1 MPRVVTYSMLLLS
14 AAGVVASLVSLVVGF
29 DADVA
34 FELRVIKI
42 LFVIMFVTGFP
53 TNLLAEKLAPK
64 LRDRLLWKGVF
75 RGCPRWM
82 RIGLRIF
89 LVLVFLA
96 SLALDFG
103 RHLRGIFIFF
113 AGFYSISFC
122 VTYSFL
128 HAIPAARSDKVDP
141 DLRHRA

>member
-1 MPRVVTYSMLLLS
+1 MLLLS
-14 AAGVVASLVSLVVGF
+14 AAGMVASLVFLVVGF
-29 DADVA
+29 DADIA
-34 FELRVIKI
+34 LELRVIKI

-53 TNLLAEKLAPK
+53 TNLLLEKLAPN

-89 LVLVFLA
+89 LALVFLA
-96 SLALDFG
+96 SLALALG
-103 RHLRGIFIFF
+103 RQLGGVFIFF

-122 VTYSFL
+122 VTHSFL
-128 HAIPAARSDKVDP
+128 HAIPAARSDKSI
-141 DLRHRA
+141 RI

>member
-1 MPRVVTYSMLLLS
+1 MLLVS
-14 AAGVVASLVSLVVGF
+14 AAGMVTSLVSLVVGL

-34 FELRVIKI
+34 LELRVIKI

-53 TNLLAEKLAPK
+53 TNLLVEKLAHN
-64 LRDRLLWKGVF
+64 LRNRLLWKGVF

-89 LVLVFLA
+89 LVLVFFA
-96 SLALDFG
+96 SLALALG
-103 RHLRGIFIFF
+103 RHLSGVFIFL

-128 HAIPAARSDKVDP
+128 HAMPAARSEKSI
-141 DLRHRA
+141 RI